1 MPITRPWTTE
11 DIAKLEKLADE
22 GATLMR
28 ASAALRRPWSAVQ
41 KKARELGKS
50 HSPESGKCGRIC
62 GRPERWRK
70 SGSNPGWEFQD

>member
-28 ASAALRRPWSAVQ
+28 ASAALRRPSSTAQ
-41 KKARELGKS
+41 KKARELGK
-50 HSPESGKCGRIC
+50 PLPGV
-62 GRPERWRK
+62 RK
-70 SGSNPGWEFQD
+70 VRADLRATGALEEKQK